1 MSESTT
7 CQIENYAALITDSTN
22 VDCSS
27 LTNCLDDILSV
38 LADYLKI
45 IDKVSFFKDNSGR
58 II

>member
-45 IDKVSFFKDNSGR
+45 IDKVSFF
-58 II
+58 